1 MPLPAKA
8 PRLSVS
14 KMGRPRKDSKYPK
27 YCYKHGNRWVY
38 RPYLGK
44 GKLGSPIYLCQ
55 HDAPVSAVWRAYERC
70 ITETT
75 HNIRWLLDL
84 YNGSP
89 KVGRLAESTQVSYRE
104 MANIICRRE
113 TKERARFGDIALS
126 TITRRTIQQYI
137 DSYPHPISVNRQI
150 QLLKAAWNWAMNRYD
165 VPDNPC
171 IGVEL
176 NKEKSRDRYIEDW
189 EYSVVLMIALESN
202 MKWLPVV
209 IELAFLCRARRG
221 EVLAYKRDDILPNGL
236 RLIRSKK
243 SRGEITKW
251 TPRLRAAVY
260 SAKEIHKAVISPW
273 LLHNKH
279 GEPLSSRTVES
290 GWKRLMA
297 KAVTEGAELP
307 SAIVEEAR
315 EMGGIV
321 IGHRVKLRNTFTYHD
336 LKAKGLSDA
345 QHHDAGHKS
354 GAMLDVYLRKLRE
367 IEASG

>member
-1 MPLPAKA
+1 M
-8 PRLSVS
+8 S
-14 KMGRPRKDSKYPK
+14 RPRKDKNYPK
-27 YCYKHGNRWVY
+27 YCSQHGARWIY

-44 GKLGSPIYLCQ
+44 GKLGSPIYLCPS
-55 HDAPVSAVWRAYERC
+55 DAPVSAVWRAYERC
-70 ITETT
+70 IKATT
-75 HNIRWLLDL
+75 HNIRWLLDE
-84 YNGSP
+84 YNRSP
-89 KVGRLAESTQVSYRE
+89 KVGRLAESTQQSYRE

-113 TKERARFGDIALS
+113 TKQGSRFGDAALTS
-126 TITRRTIQQYI
+126 ITRRSIQQYI
-137 DSYPHPISVNRQI
+137 DTYPAPTSVNRQI

-176 NKEKSRDRYIEDW
+176 NKEMARDRYIEDW
-189 EYSVVLMIALESN
+189 EYAVVLKIALLSS
-202 MKWLPVV
+202 MKWLPPV

-251 TPRLRAAVY
+251 TPRLRSAVAA
-260 SAKEIHKAVISPW
+260 AKAFNGDVLSPW
-273 LLHNKH
+273 LLHNKR
-279 GEPLSSRTVES
+279 GTKLSYRTIES
-290 GWKRLMA
+290 GWKRVMI
-297 KAVTEGAELP
+297 KALKEGVELP
-307 SAIVEEAR
+307 QDIAEEAR

-321 IGHRVKLRNTFTYHD
+321 VGNKVKLRNKFTYHD

-345 QHHDAGHKS
+345 KHHDAGHKDA
-354 GAMLDVYLRKLRE
+354 GMLDVYLRKLRE